1 MILLALCIY
10 LLIDA
15 DNVMAAQ
22 DKLLERW
29 NK

>member
-15 DNVMAAQ
+15 DNVEAAQ
-22 DKLLERW
+22 TRLLERW